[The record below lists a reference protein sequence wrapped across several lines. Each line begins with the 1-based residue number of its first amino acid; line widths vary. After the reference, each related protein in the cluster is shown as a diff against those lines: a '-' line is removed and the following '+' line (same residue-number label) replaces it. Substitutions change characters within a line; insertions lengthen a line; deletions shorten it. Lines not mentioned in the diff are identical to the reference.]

1 MDYFIQISLNLRAIQ
16 LRERKMGSMSQT
28 WIDLYA
34 QNENDLLLH
43 FSRSEK
49 SRSKIRI
56 RQFFV
61 DPNNSDICKGM
72 GILASFT
79 EVHK

>member
-56 RQFFV
+56 R
-61 DPNNSDICKGM
+61 
-72 GILASFT
+72 
-79 EVHK
+79 

>member
-1 MDYFIQISLNLRAIQ
+1 MDYFIQISLNLREIQ

-56 RQFFV
+56 R
-61 DPNNSDICKGM
+61 
-72 GILASFT
+72 
-79 EVHK
+79 